1 MSLPSNFNTFVDST
15 SGLNVGLRAVL
26 KDGTIPEYDVKVTA
40 VEFFDGIFDAPKLDE
55 ESFTELLR
63 EVERL
68 FNNPHIVADGN
79 IDNRYL
85 HIHWSR
91 RIPVVY
97 EDIKG
102 ILKDHQLF
110 TDYLITQ
117 VMQQQAVAGERTL
130 SDYLMYSDPKVQG
143 PTFKALAA
151 HVEKHG

>member
-1 MSLPSNFNTFVDST
+1 MSLPQNFNTFVDNSD
-15 SGLNVGLRAVL
+15 GLNVGLRAVL
-26 KDGTIPEYDVKVTA
+26 KNGPIPEYEVRVTV
-40 VEFFDGIFDAPKLDE
+40 VEFFDGIFDTPKLDE

-68 FNNPHIVADGN
+68 FNSPHIVADGN

-91 RIPVVY
+91 SIPVVY
-97 EDIKG
+97 ENISG

-110 TDYLITQ
+110 TDYLINR